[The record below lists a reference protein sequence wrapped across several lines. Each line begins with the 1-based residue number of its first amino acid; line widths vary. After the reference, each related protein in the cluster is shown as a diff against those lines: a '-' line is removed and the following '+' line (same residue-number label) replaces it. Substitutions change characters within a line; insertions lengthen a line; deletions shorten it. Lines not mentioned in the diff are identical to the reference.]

1 MRPREHRGHRRAV
14 PVLGGRILTRF
25 LDSRQECL
33 ATPRA
38 LSCVRLCSSDLWNG
52 TAAARRSLYHFNP
65 SSKSRKRSRR
75 RGVVSRRDEESC
87 AELPD
92 NVKLRDPSSAKVA
105 ALSLLGLV
113 ASQVSSPALARHP
126 SSLWLIT
133 RHPALA
139 RCASGATVARQGGG
153 VDAHTAR
160 GSCARAQDHCYGR
173 SSPVHEPRRCSA
185 SRAASRLVVLP
196 RALWCMERLLAALD
210 RALHAQH
217 AAHAHSLFA
226 PAAWVSWG
234 PL

>member
-1 MRPREHRGHRRAV
+1 MRPL
-14 PVLGGRILTRF
+14 VLSPAS
-25 LDSRQECL
+25 DS
-33 ATPRA
+33 APRT
-38 LSCVRLCSSDLWNG
+38 WNG

-139 RCASGATVARQGGG
+139 VCLRSYGGKAR
-153 VDAHTAR
+153 R
-160 GSCARAQDHCYGR
+160 R
-173 SSPVHEPRRCSA
+173 RRCSYCSWKLRA
-185 SRAASRLVVLP
+185 CTGSLLQPWFGSAQAAARLGEPSRVAACGAHAAAVVHG
-196 RALWCMERLLAALD
+196 AAL
-210 RALHAQH
+210 L
-217 AAHAHSLFA
+217 SM
-226 PAAWVSWG
+226 
-234 PL
+234 